1 MHSYHVIMIKETFAF
16 KTDMRI
22 MELEIGIEMTSDFDD
37 QCALALGITVS
48 DCSLTVEL
56 KYDAWHRRAQSFLIF
71 YSFIMKTLLNYTYIV
86 QEFLNVMENHYFHH
100 RK

>member
-1 MHSYHVIMIKETFAF
+1 MHTYHVIMIKETFAF

-56 KYDAWHRRAQSFLIF
+56 KYDGWHRRAQSFLIF
-71 YSFIMKTLLNYTYIV
+71 YSFINIC
-86 QEFLNVMENHYFHH
+86 
-100 RK
+100 